1 MVLVASA
8 VACAGGEYE
17 EAKMSAGDRA
27 RNLAVSH
34 EVEALIQR
42 KEGEVA
48 VKRRQGIVLLETYLR
63 EHGPTPETPEV
74 VFQLAE
80 LKWEEAKSQFL
91 QQMSAFN
98 TAVENCAKEKQARC
112 KTPPQPTLELV
123 SSQALYKR
131 LLTEYPSFRKT
142 DAVLYLYGFSLRSEG
157 KLDQALVQFKRI
169 LNEHAQSRFR
179 PDAWMAVAE
188 SRFYDDSDYKGAL
201 AGYDEV
207 LKYPDS
213 PLYDLALFKTAWCYW
228 KLGDSDR
235 AARRFKEVLDLG
247 SGVNTKSLARA
258 HQLTEGGRKR
268 LEELKGE
275 ALDYLVQVFTEDE
288 RKGPKD
294 AFDFL
299 SSIGGAGYSRKV
311 IAKLAETFFTQARY
325 DRAIESERF
334 LMKLDPNDEG
344 NPDRHK
350 RVVEALREMD
360 QNKDAVKELRKLA
373 ETYGPGSEWAKAQ
386 QNPQAVEH
394 AHKVAATML
403 REVAKALHAD
413 AQRNEQ
419 QQKGHIDQE
428 RYARAAEAY
437 SFYLQKFPADADALE
452 VHYLL
457 GDIYFFKLKKYD
469 ESGDQ
474 YLAVGKS
481 KPVGKLHREALLQS
495 IASYEKLRRD
505 HSGGGKKE
513 LLPSDKRMGEAID
526 LYATLF
532 PQDPEIAGVLFKNGQ
547 LFYDYGEYDEAVK
560 RFGLIVEKYP
570 KNQVAGAAGDKIL
583 ESLNK
588 AHDYENVESW
598 ARRLLKVPAFQAKD
612 DQARLQKLVI
622 DAGMKAGEQKAESD
636 PMAAADIYQRVANEF
651 PTSPRA
657 TAALVNAATLYVK
670 AGKPEEAVKLDAV
683 LVDKYPSSTEAP
695 QAAWAAGKLYE
706 QAALWDQAARFYQTL
721 ADRYPKDK
729 NAADALFNAGLLKEH
744 LGDTQAAIA
753 AYSQYAQR
761 YKTRDDVK
769 QVAFRVGV
777 VYAEAGQ
784 HEAAGRAFGD
794 YALKYPGNA
803 QTIEAFSRQGA
814 ELIASGQ
821 DKRAQ
826 GPLKEA
832 VALYRRGADRAAAPA
847 AAHARYL
854 EGEVIFREFERVK
867 LASDPK
873 KLKRTLD
880 EKSKLMEQAK
890 QAYVDVVTFN
900 DPEWATAALYRIGEA
915 YERFAKALRDA
926 PVPKELNADEQQVY
940 RDELE
945 KVVVVVEEKAIDA
958 YKNGY
963 QKALQLA
970 VYNEFTQKLRGALGR
985 MSDQEFPAEN
995 EARARP
1001 AAAEPRMNLP
1011 FVSAVQR

>member
-1 MVLVASA
+1 MTASPA
-8 VACAGGEYE
+8 HAGGEYE
-17 EAKMSAGDRA
+17 EARLTAGDKA

-34 EVEALIQR
+34 EVEALIQQ
-42 KEGEVA
+42 KEAMVT
-48 VKRRQGIVLLETYLR
+48 VKRREGIRLLETYLR
-63 EHGPTPETPEV
+63 EHGPTPETAEV
-74 VFQLAE
+74 MFQLAE

-91 QQMSAFN
+91 EQMAAFN
-98 TAVENCAKEKQARC
+98 AAVEKCNAEKNKAGC
-112 KTPPQPTLELV
+112 HVPPQPTLDLT
-123 SSQALYKR
+123 SSQGLYTK
-131 LLTEYPSFRKT
+131 LLHDYPNFRKT
-142 DAVLYLYGFSLRSEG
+142 DAVLYLLGFSLRSEG
-157 KLDQALVQFKRI
+157 KVDQALVQFKRI
-169 LNEHAQSRFR
+169 LNEHPTSRFR

-188 SRFYDDSDYKGAL
+188 ARFYDDNDYKGAL

-207 LKYPDS
+207 LKFPDS

-247 SGVNTKSLARA
+247 SGVNAKSLARA
-258 HQLTEGGRKR
+258 HQLTESGRKR

-275 ALDYLVQVFTEDE
+275 ALEYLVQVFTEDE

-299 SSIGGAGYSRKV
+299 ASIGGAMYSRNV
-311 IAKLAETFFTQARY
+311 IAKLADTFYSQARY
-325 DRAIESERF
+325 ERAIESERF
-334 LMKLDPNDEG
+334 LIKLDPNDEA
-344 NPDRHK
+344 NPDRQK

-360 QNKDAVKELRKLA
+360 KNKEAVQQLRALA
-373 ETYGPGSEWAKAQ
+373 ETYGPGSDWAKAQ

-394 AHKVAATML
+394 AHKVAADML
-403 REVAKALHAD
+403 REVAKGLHAD
-413 AQRNEQ
+413 AQHNEQ
-419 QQKGHIDQE
+419 QQHGHIDVD
-428 RYARAAEAY
+428 RYARAADAY
-437 SFYLQKFPADADALE
+437 SYYLTHFPGDADATE

-457 GDIYFFKLKKYD
+457 GDIYFFKLKKW
-469 ESGDQ
+469 EEAGDQ

-495 IASYEKLRRD
+495 IASYEKLRKD
-505 HSGGGKKE
+505 HSAQGGKKE
-513 LLPSDKRMGEAID
+513 LLPTDKRMGEAID

-532 PQDPEIAGVLFKNGQ
+532 PTDPEIANVLYKNGQ

-570 KNQVAGAAGDKIL
+570 KKEVAAAAGDKIL

-598 ARRLLKVPAFQAKD
+598 ARRLLKVPAFQSAA
-612 DQARLQKLVI
+612 DQQRLSKLVI

-636 PMAAADIYQRVANEF
+636 PSGAADIYVSLANEF
-651 PTSPRA
+651 PTSSRA
-657 TAALVNAATLYVK
+657 TAALTNAATLYVK
-670 AGKPEEAVKLDAV
+670 AGKPKEAVKLDAV
-683 LVDKYPSSTEAP
+683 LVDKYPQASETPA
-695 QAAWAAGKLYE
+695 AAWSAGKLYE
-706 QAALWDQAARFYQTL
+706 QAALWDQAAKFYQTL
-721 ADRYPKDK
+721 ADRYPKDGH
-729 NAADALFNAGLLKEH
+729 AADALFNAGLLREH
-744 LGDTQAAIA
+744 LGETQSAIA

-761 YKTRDDVK
+761 YKTRDDVR

-784 HEAAGRAFGD
+784 HEAAARAFGD
-794 YALKYPGNA
+794 YALKYPGTA

-814 ELIASGQ
+814 ELIAAGQ
-821 DKRAQ
+821 DKRAS

-832 VALYRRGADRAAAPA
+832 VALYKRGADKTAAGP

-854 EGEVIFREFERVK
+854 EGEVIFRDFERLK

-880 EKSKLMEQAK
+880 EKSKLLDQAK
-890 QAYVDVVTFN
+890 QIYVDVVTFG
-900 DPEWATAALYRIGEA
+900 DPEWATAALYRIGDA
-915 YERFAKALRDA
+915 YERFSKALRDA
-926 PVPKELNADEQQVY
+926 PVPKELNAEEQQVY

-958 YKNGY
+958 YKGGY
-963 QKALQLA
+963 QKALQLG
-970 VYNEFTQKLRGALGR
+970 VYNEFTQKLRAALGR

-1001 AAAEPRMNLP
+1001 AAAEPRANLP

>member
-1 MVLVASA
+1 
-8 VACAGGEYE
+8 
-17 EAKMSAGDRA
+17 
-27 RNLAVSH
+27 
-34 EVEALIQR
+34 
-42 KEGEVA
+42 
-48 VKRRQGIVLLETYLR
+48 
-63 EHGPTPETPEV
+63 
-74 VFQLAE
+74 
-80 LKWEEAKSQFL
+80 
-91 QQMSAFN
+91 
-98 TAVENCAKEKQARC
+98 
-112 KTPPQPTLELV
+112 
-123 SSQALYKR
+123 
-131 LLTEYPSFRKT
+131 
-142 DAVLYLYGFSLRSEG
+142 
-157 KLDQALVQFKRI
+157 
-169 LNEHAQSRFR
+169 
-179 PDAWMAVAE
+179 
-188 SRFYDDSDYKGAL
+188 
-201 AGYDEV
+201 
-207 LKYPDS
+207 
-213 PLYDLALFKTAWCYW
+213 
-228 KLGDSDR
+228 
-235 AARRFKEVLDLG
+235 
-247 SGVNTKSLARA
+247 
-258 HQLTEGGRKR
+258 
-268 LEELKGE
+268 
-275 ALDYLVQVFTEDE
+275 
-288 RKGPKD
+288 
-294 AFDFL
+294 
-299 SSIGGAGYSRKV
+299 
-311 IAKLAETFFTQARY
+311 
-325 DRAIESERF
+325 
-334 LMKLDPNDEG
+334 
-344 NPDRHK
+344 
-350 RVVEALREMD
+350 
-360 QNKDAVKELRKLA
+360 
-373 ETYGPGSEWAKAQ
+373 
-386 QNPQAVEH
+386 
-394 AHKVAATML
+394 
-403 REVAKALHAD
+403 
-413 AQRNEQ
+413 
-419 QQKGHIDQE
+419 
-428 RYARAAEAY
+428 
-437 SFYLQKFPADADALE
+437 
-452 VHYLL
+452 
-457 GDIYFFKLKKYD
+457 
-469 ESGDQ
+469 
-474 YLAVGKS
+474 
-481 KPVGKLHREALLQS
+481 
-495 IASYEKLRRD
+495 
-505 HSGGGKKE
+505 
-513 LLPSDKRMGEAID
+513 MGEAID

-636 PMAAADIYQRVANEF
+636 PMAAAEIYQRVAGEF

-683 LVDKYPSSTEAP
+683 LVDKYPSSSEAP

-706 QAALWDQAARFYQTL
+706 QAALWDQAAKFYQTL

-744 LGDTQAAIA
+744 LGDTQAAIT
-753 AYSQYAQR
+753 AYTQYAQR

-784 HEAAGRAFGD
+784 HEAAARAFGD
-794 YALKYPGNA
+794 YGLKYPGNA

-814 ELIASGQ
+814 ELLAAGQ

-832 VALYRRGADRAAAPA
+832 VALYKRGADRAAAPA

-854 EGEVIFREFERVK
+854 EGEVIFHEFERVK

-873 KLKRTLD
+873 RLKRTLD

-900 DPEWATAALYRIGEA
+900 DPEWATAALYRIGES

-926 PVPKELNADEQQVY
+926 PVPKELNAEEQQVY

-958 YKNGY
+958 YKGGY
-963 QKALQLA
+963 AKALQLA
-970 VYNEFTQKLRGALGR
+970 VYNEFTQKLRAALGR

>member
-1 MVLVASA
+1 MTASPA
-8 VACAGGEYE
+8 HAGGEYE
-17 EAKMSAGDRA
+17 EARLTAGDKA

-34 EVEALIQR
+34 EVEALIQQ
-42 KEGEVA
+42 KEAMVT
-48 VKRRQGIVLLETYLR
+48 VKRREGIRLLETYLR
-63 EHGPTPETPEV
+63 EHGPTPETAEV
-74 VFQLAE
+74 MFQLAE

-91 QQMSAFN
+91 EQMAAFN
-98 TAVENCAKEKQARC
+98 AAVEKCNAEKNKPGCRV
-112 KTPPQPTLELV
+112 PPQPTLDLT
-123 SSQALYKR
+123 SSQGLYTK
-131 LLTEYPSFRKT
+131 LLHDYPNFRKT
-142 DAVLYLYGFSLRSEG
+142 DAVLYLLGFSLRSEG
-157 KLDQALVQFKRI
+157 KVDQALVQFKRI
-169 LNEHAQSRFR
+169 LNEHPQSRFR

-188 SRFYDDSDYKGAL
+188 ARFYDDNDYKGAL

-207 LKYPDS
+207 LKFPDS

-247 SGVNTKSLARA
+247 SGVNAKSLARA
-258 HQLTEGGRKR
+258 HQLTESGRKR

-275 ALDYLVQVFTEDE
+275 ALEYLVQVFTEDE

-299 SSIGGAGYSRKV
+299 ASIGGAMYSRKV
-311 IAKLAETFFTQARY
+311 IAKLADTFYSQARY
-325 DRAIESERF
+325 ERAIESERF
-334 LMKLDPNDEG
+334 LMKLDPNDEA
-344 NPDRHK
+344 NPDRQK

-360 QNKDAVKELRKLA
+360 KNKEAVQQLRALA
-373 ETYGPGSEWAKAQ
+373 ETYGPGSDWAKAQ

-394 AHKVAATML
+394 AHKVAADML
-403 REVAKALHAD
+403 REVAKGLHAD
-413 AQRNEQ
+413 AQHNEQ
-419 QQKGHIDQE
+419 QQHGHIDVD
-428 RYARAAEAY
+428 RYARAADAY
-437 SFYLQKFPADADALE
+437 SYYLTHFPGDADATE

-457 GDIYFFKLKKYD
+457 GDIYFFKLKKW
-469 ESGDQ
+469 EEAGDQ

-495 IASYEKLRRD
+495 IASYEKLRKD
-505 HSGGGKKE
+505 HSAQGGKKE
-513 LLPSDKRMGEAID
+513 LLPTDKRMGEAID

-532 PQDPEIAGVLFKNGQ
+532 PTDPEIANVLYKNGQ

-570 KNQVAGAAGDKIL
+570 KKEVAAAAGDKIL

-598 ARRLLKVPAFQAKD
+598 ARRLLKVPAFQSAA
-612 DQARLQKLVI
+612 DQQRLSKLVI

-636 PMAAADIYQRVANEF
+636 PSGAADIYVSLANEF
-651 PTSPRA
+651 PTSSRA
-657 TAALVNAATLYVK
+657 TAALTNAATLYVK
-670 AGKPEEAVKLDAV
+670 AGRPEEAVKLDAV
-683 LVDKYPSSTEAP
+683 LVDKYPQASETPA
-695 QAAWAAGKLYE
+695 AAWSAGKLYE
-706 QAALWDQAARFYQTL
+706 QAALWDQAAKFYQTL
-721 ADRYPKDK
+721 ADRYPKDGH
-729 NAADALFNAGLLKEH
+729 AADALFNAGLLREH
-744 LGDTQAAIA
+744 LGETQSAIA

-761 YKTRDDVK
+761 YKTRDDVR

-784 HEAAGRAFGD
+784 HEAAARAFGD
-794 YALKYPGNA
+794 YALKYPGTA

-814 ELIASGQ
+814 ELVAAGQ
-821 DKRAQ
+821 DKKAS

-832 VALYRRGADRAAAPA
+832 VALYKRGADKTAAGP

-854 EGEVIFREFERVK
+854 EGEVIFRDFERLK
-867 LASDPK
+867 LAADPK

-880 EKSKLMEQAK
+880 EKSKLLDQAK
-890 QAYVDVVTFN
+890 QIYVDVVTFG
-900 DPEWATAALYRIGEA
+900 DPEWATAALYRIGDA
-915 YERFAKALRDA
+915 YERFSKALRDA
-926 PVPKELNADEQQVY
+926 PVPKELNAEEQQVY

-958 YKNGY
+958 YKGGY
-963 QKALQLA
+963 QKALQLG
-970 VYNEFTQKLRGALGR
+970 VYNEFTQKLRAALGR

-1001 AAAEPRMNLP
+1001 AAAEPRANLP